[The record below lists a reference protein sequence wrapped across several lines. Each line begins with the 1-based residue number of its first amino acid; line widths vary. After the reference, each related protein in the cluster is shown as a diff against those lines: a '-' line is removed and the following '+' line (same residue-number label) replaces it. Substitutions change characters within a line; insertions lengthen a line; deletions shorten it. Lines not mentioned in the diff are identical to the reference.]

1 LKQRKPNDFT
11 RLFLFFRR
19 KHKRPVLKQRKPN
32 DFTRL
37 FLFFRISL
45 RGDNHFPG
53 WIDLP
58 LSAKS
63 LVGSIYRYQQK
74 GFKVTSLSAQFL
86 EGKQGFWGT
95 VPFHFGI
102 LMVFLGHL
110 VAFLF
115 PKSVLS
121 WNSDPV
127 RLIAHEGVGFTFAVA
142 LLIGLVALIIRR
154 LTHPRLKVVTTR
166 MDLFVEIVL
175 LAQVILGCWIALG
188 YRWGT
193 SWFAAD
199 LSPYLWS
206 ILKLNP
212 QPEALV
218 APFHYIWRPYQVVI
232 WNWDKR
238 RIRKAST
245 AWSDAR
251 PKNN

>member
-1 LKQRKPNDFT
+1 MTSMDY
-11 RLFLFFRR
+11 FLF
-19 KHKRPVLKQRKPN
+19 
-32 DFTRL
+32 
-37 FLFFRISL
+37 
-45 RGDNHFPG
+45 
-53 WIDLP
+53 
-58 LSAKS
+58 SAYPYVAIIVFI
-63 LVGSIYRYQQK
+63 VGTTYRYREK

-110 VAFLF
+110 VAFAF
-115 PKSVLS
+115 PSAVLA

-127 RLIAHEGVGFTFAVA
+127 RLITHEGVSFTFAAA
-142 LLIGLVALIIRR
+142 LAVGLIALIIRR
-154 LTHPRLKVVTTR
+154 LTHPRLRVVTTR
-166 MDLFVEIVL
+166 MDYFVEFVL
-175 LAQVILGCWIALG
+175 LTQVLLGCWIALG
-188 YRWGT
+188 YRWGS

-212 QPEALV
+212 QTEAVVAMPLVIKAHIVGAFSILLIFPFTRLVHIIV

-232 WNWDKR
+232 WYWDKKR
-238 RIRKAST
+238 VREAST

-251 PKNN
+251 PRNN

>member
-1 LKQRKPNDFT
+1 MTSLDY
-11 RLFLFFRR
+11 FF
-19 KHKRPVLKQRKPN
+19 
-32 DFTRL
+32 F
-37 FLFFRISL
+37 SA
-45 RGDNHFPG
+45 FPYVA
-53 WIDLP
+53 IIIFM
-58 LSAKS
+58 
-63 LVGSIYRYQQK
+63 VGSIYRYQQK
-74 GFKVTSLSAQFL
+74 GFQVTSLSAQFL

-166 MDLFVEIVL
+166 MDLFVEFVL

-212 QPEALV
+212 QPEAVVAMPLVIKAHIIGAFSILLIFPFTRLIHILV

-232 WNWDKR
+232 WNWDKK

>member
-1 LKQRKPNDFT
+1 MTSLDY
-11 RLFLFFRR
+11 FF
-19 KHKRPVLKQRKPN
+19 
-32 DFTRL
+32 F
-37 FLFFRISL
+37 SA
-45 RGDNHFPG
+45 FPYVA
-53 WIDLP
+53 IITF
-58 LSAKS
+58 

-127 RLIAHEGVGFTFAVA
+127 RLIAHEGLGFTFAVA
-142 LLIGLVALIIRR
+142 LLVGLVALIVRR

-212 QPEALV
+212 QPEAVVAMPLVIKAHIIGAFSILLIFPFTRLIHILV